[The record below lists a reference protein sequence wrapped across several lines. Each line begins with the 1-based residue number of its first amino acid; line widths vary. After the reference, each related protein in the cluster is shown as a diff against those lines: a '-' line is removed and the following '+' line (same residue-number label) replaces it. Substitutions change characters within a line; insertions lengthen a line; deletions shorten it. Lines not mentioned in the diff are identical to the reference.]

1 MDIRATLIATAAQ
14 VAAAR
19 AAQSEAAFACKLSA
33 SGSLPAT
40 HYASAGAVSEAALAS
55 LDGLC
60 AITTGAHDPHAV
72 IAAAGLIIVTEPL
85 NG

>member
-19 AAQSEAAFACKLSA
+19 AAQSEAPFTCKLSA

-40 HYASAGAVSEAALAS
+40 HYVSAGALSEAALAS
-55 LDGLC
+55 LSGLC
-60 AITTGAHDPHAV
+60 AITTGEQSPHAV
-72 IAAAGLIIVTEPL
+72 IAAAGLVIVTEPL